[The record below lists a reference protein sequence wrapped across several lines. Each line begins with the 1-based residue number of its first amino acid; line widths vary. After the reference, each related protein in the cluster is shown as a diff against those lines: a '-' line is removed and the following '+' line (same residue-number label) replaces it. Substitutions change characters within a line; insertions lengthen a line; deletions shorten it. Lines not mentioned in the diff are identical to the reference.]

1 MRLSWHTQTR
11 QGALSRH
18 KKLTRHSNIMICNN
32 AVGRPEEDI
41 NETKATSAMLM
52 DGAVKGNAVNE
63 ICFLGFSFTT
73 TNYYNQVM
81 ENLSSDNI

>member
-1 MRLSWHTQTR
+1 
-11 QGALSRH
+11 
-18 KKLTRHSNIMICNN
+18 MICNN

-52 DGAVKGNAVNE
+52 DGAVRGNAVNE
-63 ICFLGFSFTT
+63 ICFLGFSSTT